1 MNDRKRRILRVFT
14 AIPGVL
20 AAAAAVFAD
29 RLGLSASGGLSEGTL
44 LLGAFAF
51 LFIGAAVA
59 GRRLSI
65 CWITLGRVLL
75 GGLAAFL
82 FWFSARGFLGSMTE
96 NTAVQPHLAPG
107 LVTEVPEP
115 LDYAPHVLWTRPGQF
130 SVTLDACGIWF
141 YGDTSVNADSI
152 LTGLEETSDLPWA
165 DRRQPGYNST
175 QSLILLM
182 MDLRNNPP
190 PETVVIAAGPSDLR
204 AAVETGDPR
213 WPLGAASFRERT
225 GSSHDLSMNLEGPDL
240 EQALVRVQ
248 SVNQRILEALGE
260 EYGFTGDFVWLP
272 CDEPLSRD
280 FPDADSLIHAS
291 GRSFSLPE

>member
-1 MNDRKRRILRVFT
+1 VNDRNRRVLRVFT

-20 AAAAAVFAD
+20 AAMAAVFAD

-59 GRRLSI
+59 GRRLPF
-65 CWITLGRVLL
+65 CWMILGRVLL
-75 GGLAAFL
+75 GVLASFL
-82 FWFSARGFLGSMTE
+82 IHLSARGLLGSMTE
-96 NTAVQPHLAPG
+96 KTAVQPHLAPG
-107 LVTEVPEP
+107 LVTGVSEP

-130 SVTLDACGIWF
+130 SVTLDTCAVWF
-141 YGDTSVNADSI
+141 YGDASVNADSI
-152 LTGLEETSDLPWA
+152 MTGPGEASVLTWA

-190 PETVVIAAGPSDLR
+190 PETVLIAAGPSDLR
-204 AAVETGDPR
+204 AAAETGDPR
-213 WPLGAASFRERT
+213 WPLGAAGFLERT
-225 GSSHDLSMNLEGPDL
+225 GSAHDLSMNLEGPDL

-248 SVNQRILEALGE
+248 SVNQRVLEALGE

-272 CDEPLSRD
+272 CDEPLSLE

-291 GRSFSLPE
+291 GRSSSLPE